1 MDMLVME
8 KLDELIKLQKTG
20 IVLLDKIFKLFNQYN
35 TSYLEEVEKDN
46 IVDINP

>member
-1 MDMLVME
+1 MDTLIIE
-8 KLDELIKLQKTG
+8 KLNELIKLQKTE
-20 IVLLDKIFKLFNQYN
+20 VVFLDKIFKLFNQYN